1 MTQNQNNN
9 LFDFEK
15 PSQEP
20 QPPQPAPGEPTI
32 FSSGAPAF
40 DMPPSQQPVEP
51 PPPAFTPPPSF
62 TPSPPSY
69 TPPATAEAQAP
80 KSNRKIW
87 IIVIVA
93 IVLLCCCCLVIAGV
107 WLWNNGDTLIEQ
119 FGSLAPMLLP
129 VFG

>member
-20 QPPQPAPGEPTI
+20 QPPQPEPGEPTI

-40 DMPPSQQPVEP
+40 EIPPSKQPVEAP
-51 PPPAFTPPPSF
+51 PTSFSQPQSFTPP
-62 TPSPPSY
+62 TPSY

-93 IVLLCCCCLVIAGV
+93 VVLLCCCCLAIAGI
-107 WLWNNGDTLIEQ
+107 WLWNNGDALIEQ
-119 FGSLAPMLLP
+119 YSSIAPVLLAML
-129 VFG
+129 G